1 MDIGDATYGHW
12 QFLGWTKEF
21 DSSFIILNSSFTTL
35 MLTDLTVKDFLNKVA
50 GSDPVPGG
58 GSIAALNGALASALA
73 AMVANLTIGKKKYA
87 EVQEDMQAIAQEAER
102 LMGDFTADIDRDSD
116 AYDRVFACFKMPK
129 ETDEEKAARSAA
141 IQEATKY
148 AAQVPLEVA
157 RRACALM
164 PRVAEVALKGNQN
177 AVTDACVAMM
187 SARNAVLA
195 AVLNVRI
202 NLSSLK
208 DTELVT
214 RLQAEADGL
223 EQQACQQE
231 QALLNKVKALLQA

>member
-1 MDIGDATYGHW
+1 
-12 QFLGWTKEF
+12 
-21 DSSFIILNSSFTTL
+21 
-35 MLTDLTVKDFLNKVA
+35 MLTELTVKDFLNKVA

-58 GSIAALNGALASALA
+58 GSIAALNGATAAALA

-87 EVQEDMQAIAQEAER
+87 EVQDEMQAIAREAET
-102 LMGDFTADIDRDSD
+102 LMTDFTADIDRDSE

-141 IQEATKY
+141 IQEATAY

-164 PRVAEVALKGNQN
+164 PHIAEVARKGNTN

-202 NLSSLK
+202 NLTSLK
-208 DTELVT
+208 DEE
-214 RLQAEADGL
+214 RAAHWQAEADEL
-223 EQQACQQE
+223 ERLAYEREQE
-231 QALLNKVKALLQA
+231 LLQQINKDLRV